1 MSNYITALQAVL
13 ADSYSLYLK
22 TQNYHWNVEG
32 PHFRSLHLM
41 FEEQYNDLFAAND
54 EIAERIRALGEKV
67 DGSYDGFAKLTKI
80 APPNKD
86 AEALEMVKDLFG
98 SNQQMVA
105 SLKTCLQAAQG
116 ADDEVTA
123 DMMIAR
129 INVHEKAS
137 WMLKSFL
144 PQDMRA
150 GLDAPASY
158 AA

>member
-1 MSNYITALQAVL
+1 MSNYVTALQAVL

-54 EIAERIRALGEKV
+54 DIAERIRALGEKV

-80 APPNKD
+80 KPGNKD
-86 AEALEMVKDLFG
+86 LDEMEMVKDLFQ
-98 SNQQMVA
+98 SNQQLIATMQ
-105 SLKTCLQAAQG
+105 SCLEAAQSAG
-116 ADDEVTA
+116 DEVTT
-123 DMMIAR
+123 DMMVGRLNA
-129 INVHEKAS
+129 HEKTC
-137 WMLKSFL
+137 WMLRSVL
-144 PQDMRA
+144 PAEMRK